1 MGSVEDRLY
10 APVACEDPQG
20 SKRRPPSYKLLIVF
34 FGGGWITKQRK
45 HTKTTC
51 IETHFVDCK
60 LQWIT
65 TNKHAHHCC
74 LDGNGTQPPQC
85 NQDFS
90 NVRAG
95 SLVERS
101 GVEYHAMD
109 SDTEDA
115 FYAEPPRDA
124 WPMGSAAE
132 RREHPQGLDGPP
144 GNFYL
149 KSSGDFQVFF
159 GVEKKDQVNSY
170 DIMYCHFCE

>member
-1 MGSVEDRLY
+1 MRCQELARQLAAQLRLTSPAETTPDTGFDEERRLPRVGDRSF
-10 APVACEDPQG
+10 DTDTSRG
-20 SKRRPPSYKLLIVF
+20 RN
-34 FGGGWITKQRK
+34 
-45 HTKTTC
+45 
-51 IETHFVDCK
+51 D
-60 LQWIT
+60 
-65 TNKHAHHCC
+65 
-74 LDGNGTQPPQC
+74 LDGG
-85 NQDFS
+85 
-90 NVRAG
+90 
-95 SLVERS
+95 ERVAS
-101 GVEYHAMD
+101 VEYHAMD